1 MTRQERI
8 WTIIR
13 DQGPISVAEIAAQ
26 IGLSPRATSHSL
38 YDMRRRNKLVVV
50 GGGCRREW
58 TVPKAT
64 TYKPGGKGS
73 NPKSRKNLCRD
84 NWQKGLAAIR
94 SKRRL
99 VPHTDPTLL
108 DQCWDKL
115 VASKT
120 GLLCGNVPPAGWT
133 NSP

>member
-50 GGGCRREW
+50 GGGCKREW
-58 TVPKAT
+58 KAPKGA

-73 NPKSRKNLCRD
+73 NPNSRKNLCRD
-84 NWQKGLAAIR
+84 NWQAGLAAIR
-94 SKRRL
+94 SKRRI
-99 VPHTDPTLL
+99 VPRTDPTLL
-108 DQCWDKL
+108 DQCWAKL
-115 VASKT
+115 VASK
-120 GLLCGNVPPAGWT
+120 AGPSCAIT
-133 NSP
+133 TDSGVD